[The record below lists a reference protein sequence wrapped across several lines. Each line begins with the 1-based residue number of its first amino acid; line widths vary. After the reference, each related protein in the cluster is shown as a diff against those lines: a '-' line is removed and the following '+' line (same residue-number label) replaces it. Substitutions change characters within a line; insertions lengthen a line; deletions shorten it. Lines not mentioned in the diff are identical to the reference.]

1 MKYIIY
7 LVLLISIVF
16 FYNSVNKTEKLT
28 QVVLSIP
35 DLSFED
41 INLHLEKGF
50 NDLYN
55 IDYVDGSI
63 VNNTVVLQVDE
74 QTFDKNIVE
83 NMLNRWGLEVEEYAF
98 INLSSTSSFE

>member
-74 QTFDKNIVE
+74 QTFDKNVVE

>member
-7 LVLLISIVF
+7 LALLLSIIF
-16 FYNSVNKTEKLT
+16 FYNCLNNTEKLT

-41 INLHLEKGF
+41 INIHLEKGF

-55 IDYVDGSI
+55 IDYINGSI

-74 QTFDKNIVE
+74 QTFDKTIVE

-98 INLSSTSSFE
+98 ISLSSTSSFE